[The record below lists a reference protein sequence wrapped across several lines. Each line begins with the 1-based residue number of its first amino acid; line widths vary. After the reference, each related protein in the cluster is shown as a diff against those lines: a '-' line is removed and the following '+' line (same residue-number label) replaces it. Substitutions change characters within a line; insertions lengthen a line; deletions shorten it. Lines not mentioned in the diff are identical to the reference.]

1 MKDFRQLEIFNLF
14 KNSKYRSLKWE
25 KYFYIYDYLFSK
37 YKDKKI
43 TFVEI
48 GILDGG
54 SLEIWKKFFGN
65 QARIIGIDLN
75 PECKK
80 FEEKGVEI
88 FIGDQ
93 SSEIFWENFF
103 KKVGKVDILLD
114 DGGHTN
120 LQQIVT
126 IMKSIKNIND
136 DGIIVIE
143 DTHSSY
149 MSKFGNPSRYSFIN
163 FAKKL
168 IDDINFKFP
177 NLGKFENS
185 LNDYIYSIAF
195 FESFVVFH
203 INTEKTTVNEI
214 VTNNSNDKNIK
225 DFRFHGI
232 TSKSFLRNK
241 IFYIF
246 RYLKKYKSI
255 IYIHYEILKKI
266 KLFKDKIK
274 IKKYFK

>member
-1 MKDFRQLEIFNLF
+1 MTGTFDLF
-14 KNSKYRSLKWE
+14 QQSQKNSGKHK
-25 KYFYIYDYLFSK
+25 KYFEVYDKIFERFRN
-37 YKDKKI
+37 KKI
-43 TFVEI
+43 TFVEV
-48 GILDGG
+48 GVLNGG
-54 SLEIWKKFFGN
+54 SLEIWKKYFHEDS
-65 QARIIGIDLN
+65 RIIGIDLN

-93 SSEIFWENFF
+93 SSEIFWEDFF
-103 KKVGKVDILLD
+103 KKVGKVDVLLD

-136 DGIIVIE
+136 DGIIVTE

-203 INTEKTTVNEI
+203 INTQKTTVNEL
-214 VTNNSNDKNIK
+214 VTNNSNEKNIK
-225 DFRFHGI
+225 DFRFHGL
-232 TSKSFLRNK
+232 TSKSFFRNK

-246 RYLKKYKSI
+246 NYFKKYKII
-255 IYIHYEILKKI
+255 IYFHYEILKKI
-266 KLFKDKIK
+266 KFFKDKIK
-274 IKKYFK
+274 LKKYFM

>member
-1 MKDFRQLEIFNLF
+1 MTGTFDLF
-14 KNSKYRSLKWE
+14 QQSQKNSGKHK
-25 KYFYIYDYLFSK
+25 KYFEVYDKIFERFRN
-37 YKDKKI
+37 KKI
-43 TFVEI
+43 TFVEV
-48 GILDGG
+48 GVLNGG
-54 SLEIWKKFFGN
+54 SLEIWKKYFHEDS
-65 QARIIGIDLN
+65 RIIGIDLN

-93 SSEIFWENFF
+93 SSEIFWDNFF

-120 LQQIVT
+120 LQQIIT
-126 IMKSIKNIND
+126 IIKSTKNINN
-136 DGIIVIE
+136 DGIIVTE

-203 INTEKTTVNEI
+203 INTQKTTVNEL
-214 VTNNSNDKNIK
+214 VTNNSNEKNIK
-225 DFRFHGI
+225 DFRFHDL

-246 RYLKKYKSI
+246 NYFKKYKII

-266 KLFKDKIK
+266 KFFKDKIK
-274 IKKYFK
+274 LKKYFM

>member
-1 MKDFRQLEIFNLF
+1 MKTYDLF
-14 KNSKYRSLKWE
+14 IQSEKYSTKWE
-25 KYFYIYDYLFSK
+25 KYFDVYDSVFEK
-37 YKDKKI
+37 YRDKKI
-43 TFVEI
+43 TFVEV
-48 GILDGG
+48 GVFNGG
-54 SLEIWKKFFGN
+54 SLEIWKKYFHPES
-65 QARIIGIDLN
+65 RIIGIDLN

-103 KKVGKVDILLD
+103 KKVGKVDVLLD

-136 DGIIVIE
+136 DGIIVTE

-168 IDDINFKFP
+168 IDDINYKFP

-203 INTEKTTVNEI
+203 INTQKTVVNEI
-214 VTNNSNDKNIK
+214 VTNNSNEKNIK
-225 DFRFHGI
+225 DFRFHGL

-241 IFYIF
+241 IFHIF
-246 RYLKKYKSI
+246 KYLKKYEI
-255 IYIHYEILKKI
+255 IVYIHYEISKKI
-266 KLFKDKIK
+266 KFFKDKLK
-274 IKKYFK
+274 LKKYFK

>member
-1 MKDFRQLEIFNLF
+1 MIGTFDLF
-14 KNSKYRSLKWE
+14 QQSRKNSGKHK
-25 KYFYIYDYLFSK
+25 KYFEVYDKIFERFRN
-37 YKDKKI
+37 KKI
-43 TFVEI
+43 TFVEV
-48 GILDGG
+48 GVLNGG
-54 SLEIWKKFFGN
+54 SLEIWKKYFHEDS
-65 QARIIGIDLN
+65 RIIGIDLN

-93 SSEIFWENFF
+93 SSEIFWDNFF

-120 LQQIVT
+120 LQQIIT
-126 IMKSIKNIND
+126 IIKSTKNINN
-136 DGIIVIE
+136 DGIIVTE

-177 NLGKFENS
+177 NLGKFKNS

-203 INTEKTTVNEI
+203 INTQKTTVNEV
-214 VTNNSNDKNIK
+214 VTNNSNEKNIK
-225 DFRFHGI
+225 DFRYHGL

-241 IFYIF
+241 IFYVF
-246 RYLKKYKSI
+246 NFLKKNKII

-266 KLFKDKIK
+266 KFFKDKIK
-274 IKKYFK
+274 LKKYFK

>member
-1 MKDFRQLEIFNLF
+1 MIRTFDLF
-14 KNSKYRSLKWE
+14 QQSKKNSGKHK
-25 KYFYIYDYLFSK
+25 KYFEVYDKIFERFR
-37 YKDKKI
+37 DKKI
-43 TFVEI
+43 TFVEV
-48 GILDGG
+48 GVLNGG
-54 SLEIWKKFFGN
+54 SLEVWKKYFHKDS
-65 QARIIGIDLN
+65 RIIGIDLN

-93 SSEIFWENFF
+93 SSEIFWDNFF
-103 KKVGKVDILLD
+103 KKVGKVDVLLD

-126 IMKSIKNIND
+126 IIKSIKNIND
-136 DGIIVIE
+136 DGLIVTE

-185 LNDYIYSIAF
+185 LNDYIYSITF

-203 INTEKTTVNEI
+203 INSQKTTVNEI
-214 VTNNSNDKNIK
+214 VTNNSNEKNIK
-225 DFRFHGI
+225 DFRFYGL

-246 RYLKKYKSI
+246 KYLKKYKII
-255 IYIHYEILKKI
+255 IYIHYEMSKKI
-266 KLFKDKIK
+266 KFFKDKLK
-274 IKKYFK
+274 LKKYFK